1 MAKAALMLDEDCGCA
16 NLVIAA
22 AAANGSRKSKLEAID
37 VSTLNSEKSMA

>member
-22 AAANGSRKSKLEAID
+22 AAAANGS
-37 VSTLNSEKSMA
+37 EKASLKQ